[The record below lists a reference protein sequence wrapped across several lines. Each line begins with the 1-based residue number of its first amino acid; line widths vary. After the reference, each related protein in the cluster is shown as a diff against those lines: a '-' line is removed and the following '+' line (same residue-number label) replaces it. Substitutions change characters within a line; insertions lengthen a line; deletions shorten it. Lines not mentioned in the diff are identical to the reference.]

1 MNDKR
6 VLIFGATGNVGG
18 ATAREMLRRGWQVRA
33 VTRNPQSEK
42 ARALAALG
50 AEVVQGD
57 MDDRASLGR
66 VVEGFPRVLSV
77 QNWQVSGPEGEVRQG
92 RQVAEAAHSAG
103 VEHLVFASAGT
114 GEADTGVPHFDNK
127 LVIEAYMRD
136 LGLPFTV
143 VRPAPFMELMTA
155 KMFFPPVGIWGFSPK
170 VLGWDTPL
178 PWVAVRDIGIA
189 NANIFENPA
198 DWIGREIILCGDV
211 KTLSECREIYK
222 AVNGKKPFRIPL
234 PLWLFRKMAGDEL
247 IVMWRWMKA
256 WIAEQ
261 GPQGLEKIRE
271 ASRAVCPD
279 PLDVASWL
287 EMEQNGGKGNVKTGG
302 NYE

>member
-18 ATAREMLRRGWQVRA
+18 ATAREMLKRGWHVRA

-57 MDDRASLGR
+57 MDDPASLER
-66 VVEGFPRVLSV
+66 VFDGFHRVLSV
-77 QNWQVSGPEGEVRQG
+77 QNWQISGPEGEVRQG
-92 RQVAEAAHSAG
+92 KQVADAAHAAE
-103 VEHLVFASAGT
+103 VEHLVFASAGV
-114 GEADTGVPHFDNK
+114 GDDHSGVPHFDNK
-127 LVIEAYMRD
+127 IVIEKYMRA
-136 LGLPFTV
+136 LGIPFTV
-143 VRPAPFMELMTA
+143 VRPVPFMELMTERE
-155 KMFFPPVGIWGFSPK
+155 FFPPVGIWGMAPK
-170 VLGWDTPL
+170 ILGWDTPL

-189 NANIFENPA
+189 NANIFENPEG
-198 DWIGREIILCGDV
+198 WLGREIILCGDV
-211 KTLSECREIYK
+211 KSLGECRDIYA

-234 PLWLFRKMAGDEL
+234 PRWLFRKMAGDEL
-247 IVMWRWMKA
+247 IIMFEWMKQ

-261 GPQGLEKIRE
+261 GPQGLQDIRE

-279 PLDVASWL
+279 MLDVESWL
-287 EMEQNGGKGNVKTGG
+287 RMKRAA
-302 NYE
+302 